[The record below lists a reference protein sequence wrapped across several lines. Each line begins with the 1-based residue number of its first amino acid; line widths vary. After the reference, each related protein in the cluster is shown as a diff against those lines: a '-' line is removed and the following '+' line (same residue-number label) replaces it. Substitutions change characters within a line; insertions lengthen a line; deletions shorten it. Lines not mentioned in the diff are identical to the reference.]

1 MAVTT
6 GGAKLQKAE
15 TVPRIIAS
23 VIDGLIIG
31 IVCSIVGM
39 ILGII
44 YWRLAMVGQLAMA
57 GLFLIRDSLLDGQSP
72 GKKAMKLKAVN
83 AKTGATVT
91 QQDSINRNL
100 IFGASAALGALWY
113 LPLGGILGPLG
124 SLAAFA
130 GGLWE
135 LWTWYNDKNGRR
147 WGDQHAGTIVIA
159 LEPVEAEV
167 EEEEAVS

>member
-1 MAVTT
+1 MAANT
-6 GGAKLQKAE
+6 GNLASKKAE
-15 TVPRIIAS
+15 TVPRVIAS

-31 IVCSIVGM
+31 IIAGIVGQ
-39 ILGII
+39 ILGMI
-44 YWRLAMVGQLAMA
+44 YWRFALVGQLLVA
-57 GLFLIRDSLLDGQSP
+57 GGLLLRDIALDGQSP

-83 AKTGATVT
+83 AKTGATIT

-124 SLAAFA
+124 SLAALA

-135 LWTWYNDKNGRR
+135 LWTWYNDKDGRR
-147 WGDQHAGTIVIA
+147 WGDQHAGTIVVS
-159 LEPVEAEV
+159 LEAKEAEV
-167 EEEEAVS
+167 EEEVSP